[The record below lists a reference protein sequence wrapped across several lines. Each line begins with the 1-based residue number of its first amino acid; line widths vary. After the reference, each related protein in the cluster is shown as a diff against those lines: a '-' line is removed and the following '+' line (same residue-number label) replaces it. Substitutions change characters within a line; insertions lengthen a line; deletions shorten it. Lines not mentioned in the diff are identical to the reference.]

1 MFASFSTA
9 LSALDANATAVGI
22 VGNNL
27 ANLDTPGYKNS
38 VAYFQ
43 NLMSESLGTGT
54 QVGFGVQQ
62 PLTMTQ
68 FTQGAIQSSG
78 GPLDA
83 AIQGDG
89 FFVVNNGSVP
99 EYTRAGSF
107 QTDLSGNLLTP
118 SGAYV
123 QGWTAANGVLNTGGP
138 VGNIVVPVGSMQA
151 PVASTSFT
159 LNANLNSS
167 SNADATS
174 AWSSPVT
181 VYDSL
186 GDAHVVTLNFQK
198 TAANTWSYTA
208 TVPGTDVSAGTA
220 GTPYAIPGAT
230 GTLTFNSSGQL
241 TSPAAGSPVTIAIPG
256 LSDGAADMNLSWSPY
271 NADGS
276 GSITQFD
283 ETSAASANSQN
294 GLAAAQLTG
303 VAMGNG
309 GQLIASYSNGQQTVV
324 GQLAMASIRNP
335 QSLLSVGNND
345 YQVSSTTAAPSIGI
359 PGTGGRG
366 TVTGGSLEAS
376 NVDIATEFTQL
387 IVLQSAYQADSKVIT
402 TVSDM
407 AQETTSL
414 ITS

>member
-27 ANLDTPGYKNS
+27 ANLDTPGYKSS

-54 QVGFGVQQ
+54 QIGFGVEQ

-123 QGWTAANGVLNTGGP
+123 QGWTATNGVLNTGGP
-138 VGNIVVPVGSMQA
+138 IGNIVVPVGSMQA

-208 TVPGTDVSAGTA
+208 TVPGADVTAGTA
-220 GTPYAIPGAT
+220 GTPYPIPSAT

-241 TSPAAGSPVTIAIPG
+241 TSPAAGSPITIAIPG
-256 LSDGAADMNLSWSPY
+256 LSDGAANMNLSWSPY

>member
-9 LSALDANATAVGI
+9 LSALDANATAVGV

-43 NLMSESLGTGT
+43 DLMSESLGSGT
-54 QVGFGVQQ
+54 QVGFGVAP
-62 PLTMTQ
+62 PLTLRQ

-89 FFVVNNGSVP
+89 FFVVSNGAATQ
-99 EYTRAGSF
+99 YTRAGSF

-138 VGNIVVPVGSMQA
+138 VGNIVVPVGAMQA
-151 PVASTSFT
+151 PLASTSFS
-159 LNANLNSS
+159 LNGNLNSS
-167 SNADATS
+167 ATADATS
-174 AWSSPVT
+174 AWSSPIT

-198 TAANTWSYTA
+198 TGANTWSYSA
-208 TVPGTDVSAGTA
+208 SVPGSDVTAGTA
-220 GTPYAIPGAT
+220 GTPYNIPNAS

-241 TSPAAGSPVTIAIPG
+241 TSPAAGSPVTVAIPG
-256 LSDGAADMNLSWSPY
+256 LTDGAADMSMSWNPY
-271 NADGS
+271 NPDGT

-283 ETSAASANSQN
+283 QASAASANSQN
-294 GLAAAQLTG
+294 GLAAAELTG
-303 VAMGNG
+303 VTMSNG
-309 GQLIASYSNGQQTVV
+309 GQLVASYSNGQQTVV

-335 QSLLSVGNND
+335 QSLQAVGNND
-345 YQVSSTTAAPSIGI
+345 YQTSSTSAAPSVGL

-376 NVDIATEFTQL
+376 NVDIATEFTNL
-387 IVLQSAYQADSKVIT
+387 IVLQSAYQANSKVVS
-402 TVSDM
+402 TVSQM
-407 AQETTSL
+407 AQDTTNL
-414 ITS
+414 IQG

>member
-345 YQVSSTTAAPSIGI
+345 YQVSSTTAAPSIGT

-366 TVTGGSLEAS
+366 TVTGGSLEGS

>member
-27 ANLDTPGYKNS
+27 ANLDTPGYKDS

-54 QVGFGVQQ
+54 QVGFGVEQ

-123 QGWTAANGVLNTGGP
+123 QGWTATNGVLNTGGP
-138 VGNIVVPVGSMQA
+138 IGNIVVPVGSMQA

-208 TVPGTDVSAGTA
+208 TVPGADVSAGTA
-220 GTPYAIPGAT
+220 GTPYDIPGAT
-230 GTLTFNSSGQL
+230 GTLTFNSNGQL
-241 TSPAAGSPVTIAIPG
+241 TSPAAGSPITIAIPG

-345 YQVSSTTAAPSIGI
+345 YQVSSTTAAPSIGV

-414 ITS
+414 ISS

>member
-9 LSALDANATAVGI
+9 LSALDANSTAVGI

-27 ANLDTPGYKNS
+27 ANLDTPGYKSS

-43 NLMSESLGTGT
+43 DLMSESLNAST
-54 QVGFGVQQ
+54 QVGFGVAAPQ
-62 PLTMTQ
+62 TIRQ
-68 FTQGAIQSSG
+68 FTQGAIQASG

-89 FFVVNNGSVP
+89 FFVVNNGGVQQF
-99 EYTRAGSF
+99 TRAGSF

-118 SGAYV
+118 SGAAV
-123 QGWTAANGVLNTGGP
+123 QGWTATNGVLNTGGP
-138 VGNIVVPVGSMQA
+138 IGNIVVPVGSMQN
-151 PVASTSFT
+151 PVATTSIS

-167 SNADATS
+167 GTADATS
-174 AWSSPVT
+174 AWSSPIT

-186 GDAHVVTLNFQK
+186 GDAHVLTLDFQK
-198 TAANTWSYTA
+198 TGANTWSYTA
-208 TVPGTDVSAGTA
+208 TVPGADVTGGTA
-220 GTPYAIPGAT
+220 GTPFPIPSAS

-241 TSPAAGSPVTIAIPG
+241 TSPAAGSPITIAIPG
-256 LSDGAADMNLSWSPY
+256 LTDGAADMNVSWNPY
-271 NADGS
+271 NSDGT

-283 ETSAASANSQN
+283 ESSAASANSQN

-309 GQLIASYSNGQQTVV
+309 GQLVASYSNGQQTVV

-345 YQVSSTTAAPSIGI
+345 YQVSSTSAAPSVGV

-366 TVTGGSLEAS
+366 TVTGGSLEGS
-376 NVDIATEFTQL
+376 NVDIATEFTNL
-387 IVLQSAYQADSKVIT
+387 IVLQSAYQANSKVVT
-402 TVSDM
+402 TVSQM
-407 AQETTSL
+407 AQDTTSL
-414 ITS
+414 ISG

>member
-27 ANLDTPGYKNS
+27 ANLD
-38 VAYFQ
+38 
-43 NLMSESLGTGT
+43 T

-345 YQVSSTTAAPSIGI
+345 YQVSSTTAAPSIGT

-366 TVTGGSLEAS
+366 TVTGGSLEGS

>member
-27 ANLDTPGYKNS
+27 ANLDTPGYKSS

-54 QVGFGVQQ
+54 QIGFGVEQ

-123 QGWTAANGVLNTGGP
+123 QGWTATNGVLNTGGP
-138 VGNIVVPVGSMQA
+138 IGNIVVPVGSMQA

-208 TVPGTDVSAGTA
+208 TVPGADVTAGTA
-220 GTPYAIPGAT
+220 GTPYPIPSAT

-241 TSPAAGSPVTIAIPG
+241 TSPVAGSPVTIAIPG

>member
-9 LSALDANATAVGI
+9 LSALDANSTAVGI

-345 YQVSSTTAAPSIGI
+345 YQVSSTTAAPSIGT

-366 TVTGGSLEAS
+366 TVTGGSLEGS

>member
-9 LSALDANATAVGI
+9 LSALDANSTAVGV

-43 NLMSESLGTGT
+43 DLMSESLNSNT
-54 QVGFGVQQ
+54 QVGFGVAPPQ
-62 PLTMTQ
+62 TIRQ

-89 FFVVNNGSVP
+89 FFMVNNGGVTQ
-99 EYTRAGSF
+99 YTRAGSF

-123 QGWTAANGVLNTGGP
+123 QGWTATNGVLNTGGP
-138 VGNIVVPVGSMQA
+138 VGNIVVPVGAMQA
-151 PVASTSFT
+151 PVATTSVS
-159 LNANLNSS
+159 LSANLNSS
-167 SNADATS
+167 ASADSTS
-174 AWSSPVT
+174 AWSSPIT

-186 GDAHVVTLNFQK
+186 GDAHVLTLNFQK
-198 TAANTWSYTA
+198 TGANTWSYSA
-208 TVPGTDVSAGTA
+208 TVPGADVTA
-220 GTPYAIPGAT
+220 GTSGTPYSIPNAS
-230 GTLTFNSSGQL
+230 GTLNFDSTGQL
-241 TSPAAGSPVTIAIPG
+241 TSPAPGSPINITIPG
-256 LSDGAADMNLSWSPY
+256 LTDGAADMNVSWNPY
-271 NADGS
+271 NADGT

-283 ETSAASANSQN
+283 ESSAASANSQN
-294 GLAAAQLTG
+294 GLAAAELTG
-303 VAMGNG
+303 VAMSNG
-309 GQLIASYSNGQQTVV
+309 GQLIASYSNGQQSVV

-345 YQVSSTTAAPSIGI
+345 YQVSSTTAAPSIGL

-376 NVDIATEFTQL
+376 NVDIATEFTNL
-387 IVLQSAYQADSKVIT
+387 IVLQSAYQANSKVVT
-402 TVSDM
+402 TVSQM
-407 AQETTSL
+407 AQDTTNL
-414 ITS
+414 ISG

>member
-9 LSALDANATAVGI
+9 LSALDANSTAVGI

-27 ANLDTPGYKNS
+27 ANLDTPGYKDS

-89 FFVVNNGSVP
+89 FFVVNNGSAP

-138 VGNIVVPVGSMQA
+138 IGNIVVPVGSMQA

-198 TAANTWSYTA
+198 TGANTWSYTA
-208 TVPGTDVSAGTA
+208 TVPGADVTAGTA
-220 GTPYAIPGAT
+220 GTPYDIPNAT
-230 GTLTFNSSGQL
+230 GTLTFDSSGQL
-241 TSPAAGSPVTIAIPG
+241 TSPAAGSPITVAIPG
-256 LSDGAADMNLSWSPY
+256 LSDGAADMSMSWNPY

-303 VAMGNG
+303 VAMGSG

-345 YQVSSTTAAPSIGI
+345 YQVSSTTAAPSIGV

>member
-1 MFASFSTA
+1 
-9 LSALDANATAVGI
+9 
-22 VGNNL
+22 
-27 ANLDTPGYKNS
+27 
-38 VAYFQ
+38 
-43 NLMSESLGTGT
+43 
-54 QVGFGVQQ
+54 
-62 PLTMTQ
+62 
-68 FTQGAIQSSG
+68 
-78 GPLDA
+78 
-83 AIQGDG
+83 
-89 FFVVNNGSVP
+89 
-99 EYTRAGSF
+99 
-107 QTDLSGNLLTP
+107 
-118 SGAYV
+118 
-123 QGWTAANGVLNTGGP
+123 
-138 VGNIVVPVGSMQA
+138 
-151 PVASTSFT
+151 
-159 LNANLNSS
+159 
-167 SNADATS
+167 
-174 AWSSPVT
+174 
-181 VYDSL
+181 
-186 GDAHVVTLNFQK
+186 
-198 TAANTWSYTA
+198 
-208 TVPGTDVSAGTA
+208 
-220 GTPYAIPGAT
+220 
-230 GTLTFNSSGQL
+230 L

-345 YQVSSTTAAPSIGI
+345 YQVSSTTAAPSIGV

>member
-1 MFASFSTA
+1 
-9 LSALDANATAVGI
+9 
-22 VGNNL
+22 
-27 ANLDTPGYKNS
+27 
-38 VAYFQ
+38 
-43 NLMSESLGTGT
+43 LGTGT

-345 YQVSSTTAAPSIGI
+345 YQVSSTTAAPSIGT

-366 TVTGGSLEAS
+366 TVTGGSLEGS

>member
-27 ANLDTPGYKNS
+27 ANLDTPGYKSS

-54 QVGFGVQQ
+54 QIGFGVEQ

-123 QGWTAANGVLNTGGP
+123 QGWTATNGVLNTGGP
-138 VGNIVVPVGSMQA
+138 IGNIVVPVGSMQA

-208 TVPGTDVSAGTA
+208 TVPGADVTAGTA
-220 GTPYAIPGAT
+220 GTPYPIPSAT
-230 GTLTFNSSGQL
+230 GTLTFNSRQL
-241 TSPAAGSPVTIAIPG
+241 TSPAAGSPITIAIPG
-256 LSDGAADMNLSWSPY
+256 LSDGAANMNLSWSPY